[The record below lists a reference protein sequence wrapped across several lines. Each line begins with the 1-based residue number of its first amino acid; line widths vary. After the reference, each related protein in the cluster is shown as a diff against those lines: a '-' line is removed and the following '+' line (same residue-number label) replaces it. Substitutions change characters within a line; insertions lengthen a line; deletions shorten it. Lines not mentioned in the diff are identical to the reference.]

1 MVRKEKYENIGELP
15 LPANRSSRSRVLTLA
30 LLVIGLFFCVFGPF
44 TTTVKAALREVV
56 LKTTEP
62 WKGEFDGMIER
73 RVIRALVA
81 HSKTFYFVDR
91 GQQRGITYEGL
102 TAFEKFVNNKLGKK
116 TLKVNVIIIP
126 VRRDQLIPALVEGR
140 GDLAAANLT
149 ITPERLRS
157 VDFSDP
163 FLTDVKELV
172 VTGPAGSALGN
183 LDDLADKEIHVRAS
197 SSYYESLQRLNESFR
212 KAGKAP
218 IKLTLA
224 DENLEDED
232 LLEMVNAGLI
242 PMVVVDSHKAQFWA
256 QIFDDIKVHPNI
268 AVNTGGQIAWTF
280 RKNSPKLKAVVNEFV
295 KGHKKGTLLGNIVF
309 NRYLRE
315 TKWVKNSL
323 SNEEIRL
330 FRETVGF
337 FKRYADRYG
346 FDWLMVAAQAYQ
358 ESGIDQSKRSP
369 MGAIGVMQVLSSTA
383 ADPNVSIPNIEELE
397 NNIHAGVKYMRF
409 IMDRYFKD
417 AEMDDLNR
425 NLFAFASY
433 NAGPARI
440 SGLRRQAVRDG
451 LDPNVWFHNVEV
463 VAAKEI
469 GRETVQYVSN
479 IYKYYVAYRLIV
491 DRLQTKK
498 AVKESKPA
506 P

>member
-1 MVRKEKYENIGELP
+1 MVRNERDVNIGELSFP
-15 LPANRSSRSRVLTLA
+15 VERNTCGRALTLA
-30 LLVIGLFFCVFGPF
+30 LVVMGLNLCVFGPF
-44 TTTVKAALREVV
+44 PTKSKAALPEVA
-56 LKTTEP
+56 LKAAEQ
-62 WKGEFDGMIER
+62 WRGDFGGMVER
-73 RVIRALVA
+73 RIIRALVA

-91 GQQRGITYEGL
+91 GEQRGITYEGL
-102 TAFEKFVNNKLGKK
+102 TAFEKFVNTKLGKK

-126 VRRDQLIPALVEGR
+126 VRRDQLIPTLVEGR

-163 FLTDVKELV
+163 FLTEVKELV
-172 VTGPAGSALGN
+172 VAGPTAPALGN
-183 LDDLADKEIHVRAS
+183 LDELAGKEIHVRAS
-197 SSYYESLQRLNESFR
+197 SSYYESLRRLNESFK

-256 QIFDDIKVHPNI
+256 QIFDDLKVHPTI
-268 AVNTGGQIAWTF
+268 AVNTGGQIAWAF
-280 RKNSPKLKAVVNEFV
+280 RKNSPQLKGVVNEFV
-295 KGHKKGTLLGNIVF
+295 NDHKKGTMLGNIVF

-323 SNEEIRL
+323 SDEEIRR
-330 FRETVGF
+330 FRETIEF

-369 MGAIGVMQVLSSTA
+369 KGAIGVMQVLPSTA
-383 ADPNVSIPNIEELE
+383 ADPNVNIPKIEELE

-409 IMDRYFKD
+409 IMDRYFKG

-440 SGLRRQAVRDG
+440 SGLRRQAEREG
-451 LDPNVWFHNVEV
+451 LDSNVWFHNVEV

-491 DRLQTKK
+491 DRLQAKR
-498 AVKESKPA
+498 AVKGSKPA

>member
-1 MVRKEKYENIGELP
+1 M
-15 LPANRSSRSRVLTLA
+15 
-30 LLVIGLFFCVFGPF
+30 
-44 TTTVKAALREVV
+44 
-56 LKTTEP
+56 
-62 WKGEFDGMIER
+62 
-73 RVIRALVA
+73 
-81 HSKTFYFVDR
+81 
-91 GQQRGITYEGL
+91 
-102 TAFEKFVNNKLGKK
+102 
-116 TLKVNVIIIP
+116 
-126 VRRDQLIPALVEGR
+126 
-140 GDLAAANLT
+140 
-149 ITPERLRS
+149 
-157 VDFSDP
+157 
-163 FLTDVKELV
+163 
-172 VTGPAGSALGN
+172 
-183 LDDLADKEIHVRAS
+183 
-197 SSYYESLQRLNESFR
+197 
-212 KAGKAP
+212 
-218 IKLTLA
+218 
-224 DENLEDED
+224 
-232 LLEMVNAGLI
+232 
-242 PMVVVDSHKAQFWA
+242 
-256 QIFDDIKVHPNI
+256 
-268 AVNTGGQIAWTF
+268 
-280 RKNSPKLKAVVNEFV
+280 
-295 KGHKKGTLLGNIVF
+295 F

-323 SNEEIRL
+323 SDEEIRL

-369 MGAIGVMQVLSSTA
+369 MGAIGVMQVLPSTA

-417 AEMDDLNR
+417 AEIDDLNR

-440 SGLRRQAVRDG
+440 SRLRRQAVRNG
-451 LDPNVWFHNVEV
+451 LDPNIWFHNVEV

-469 GRETVQYVSN
+469 GRETVQYISN

>member
-1 MVRKEKYENIGELP
+1 MVRKERDENIGELP

-30 LLVIGLFFCVFGPF
+30 LVVIGLYFCVFGPF
-44 TTTVKAALREVV
+44 TTTIKAALREVV

-62 WKGEFDGMIER
+62 WKGEFEGMIER

-172 VTGPAGSALGN
+172 VTGPAAPALGN
-183 LDDLADKEIHVRAS
+183 LDDLANKEIHVRAS
-197 SSYYESLQRLNESFR
+197 SSYYESLQQLNESFR

-323 SNEEIRL
+323 SDEEIRL

-369 MGAIGVMQVLSSTA
+369 MGAIGVMQVLPSTA

-417 AEMDDLNR
+417 AEIDDLNR

-440 SGLRRQAVRDG
+440 SRLRRQAVRNG
-451 LDPNVWFHNVEV
+451 LDPNIWFHNVEV

-469 GRETVQYVSN
+469 GRETVQYISN

>member
-1 MVRKEKYENIGELP
+1 VVRNERDENIGELP
-15 LPANRSSRSRVLTLA
+15 FPAKRSSRSRMLTLA
-30 LLVIGLFFCVFGPF
+30 LVVMGLYFCVFGPF
-44 TTTVKAALREVV
+44 PTKSKAALREVV
-56 LKTTEP
+56 LKAAEP
-62 WKGEFDGMIER
+62 WRGDFGGMVER

-102 TAFEKFVNNKLGKK
+102 TAFEKFVNTKLGKK

-163 FLTDVKELV
+163 FLTEVKELV
-172 VTGPAGSALGN
+172 VAGPTAPALGN
-183 LDDLADKEIHVRAS
+183 LDDLAGKEIHVRAS
-197 SSYYESLQRLNESFR
+197 SSYHESLQRLNESFK

-242 PMVVVDSHKAQFWA
+242 PMIVVDSHKAQFWA
-256 QIFDDIKVHPNI
+256 QIFDDLKVHPTI
-268 AVNTGGQIAWTF
+268 AVNTGGQIAWAF
-280 RKNSPKLKAVVNEFV
+280 RKKSPQLKAVVNEFV
-295 KGHKKGTLLGNIVF
+295 RGHKKGTMLGNIVF

-323 SNEEIRL
+323 SDEETRQ
-330 FRETVGF
+330 FRETVEF

-369 MGAIGVMQVLSSTA
+369 MGAIGVMQVLPSTA
-383 ADPNVSIPNIEELE
+383 ADPNVNIPKIEELE

-409 IMDRYFKD
+409 IMDRYFKG

-440 SGLRRQAVRDG
+440 SGLRRQAAREG

-491 DRLQTKK
+491 DRLQAKK
-498 AVKESKPA
+498 AVKGSRPA

>member
-1 MVRKEKYENIGELP
+1 MVRKERDENIGELP
-15 LPANRSSRSRVLTLA
+15 FPAKGGSRSRVLTFA
-30 LLVIGLFFCVFGPF
+30 FLVMGLYFCSFGPF
-44 TTTVKAALREVV
+44 TTTSKAALREGG

-62 WKGEFDGMIER
+62 WKGDFDRIIER
-73 RVIRALVA
+73 RMIRALVA

-102 TAFEKFVNNKLGKK
+102 MAFEKFVNNKLAKK

-172 VTGPAGSALGN
+172 VTGQAAPTLGN
-183 LDDLADKEIHVRAS
+183 LDDLAGKEIHVRAS
-197 SSYYESLQRLNESFR
+197 SSYYGSLQRLNESFK
-212 KAGKAP
+212 KAGKAS
-218 IKLTLA
+218 IKLTPA

-268 AVNTGGQIAWTF
+268 VVNTGGQIAWTF

-295 KGHKKGTLLGNIVF
+295 TGHKKGTLLGNIVF

-323 SNEEIRL
+323 SDEEIRL
-330 FRETVGF
+330 FRETIEF
-337 FKRYADRYG
+337 FKKYAGQFG

-369 MGAIGVMQVLSSTA
+369 MGAIGVMQVLPSTA
-383 ADPNVSIPNIEELE
+383 ADPNVSIPKIEELE

-440 SGLRRQAVRDG
+440 SGLRKQAVRDG

-491 DRLQTKK
+491 DRLQAKR

-506 P
+506 E

>member
-1 MVRKEKYENIGELP
+1 VVRNERDINIRELP
-15 LPANRSSRSRVLTLA
+15 FLVKRSSRSRVLTLA
-30 LLVIGLFFCVFGPF
+30 LVVMGLNLCVFGPF
-44 TTTVKAALREVV
+44 PTKSKAALREVTV
-56 LKTTEP
+56 KAAEQ
-62 WKGEFDGMIER
+62 WRGDFGGMVER
-73 RVIRALVA
+73 RIIRALVA

-102 TAFEKFVNNKLGKK
+102 TAFEKFVNTKLGKK

-126 VRRDQLIPALVEGR
+126 VRRDQLLPALVEGR

-163 FLTDVKELV
+163 FLTEVKELV
-172 VTGPAGSALGN
+172 VAGPTAPALEN
-183 LDDLADKEIHVRAS
+183 LDDLAGKEIQVRAS
-197 SSYYESLQRLNESFR
+197 SSYYESLRRLNESLK

-218 IKLTLA
+218 IKLRLA

-242 PMVVVDSHKAQFWA
+242 PMVVVDSHKAQFWT
-256 QIFDDIKVHPNI
+256 QIFDDLKVHPNI
-268 AVNTGGQIAWTF
+268 AVNTGGQIGWAF
-280 RKNSPKLKAVVNEFV
+280 RKNSPQLKAVVNEFV
-295 KGHKKGTLLGNIVF
+295 RGHKKGTMLGNIVF

-323 SNEEIRL
+323 SDEEIRR
-330 FRETVGF
+330 FRETIEF

-346 FDWLMVAAQAYQ
+346 FDWLMVGAQAYQ

-369 MGAIGVMQVLSSTA
+369 MGAIGVMQVLPSTA
-383 ADPNVSIPNIEELE
+383 ADPNVNIPKIEELE

-440 SGLRRQAVRDG
+440 SGLMSQAAREG
-451 LDPNVWFHNVEV
+451 LNPNVWFHNVEV

-479 IYKYYVAYRLIV
+479 IFKYYVAYRLIV
-491 DRLQTKK
+491 DRLKAK
-498 AVKESKPA
+498 EAVKGSKPA

>member
-1 MVRKEKYENIGELP
+1 MVRNERDGNIGALP
-15 LPANRSSRSRVLTLA
+15 LA
-30 LLVIGLFFCVFGPF
+30 LVVMGLYLCVFGPF
-44 TTTVKAALREVV
+44 PTESKAALPEIS
-56 LKTTEP
+56 LKAAEQ
-62 WKGEFDGMIER
+62 WRGDFGGMVER
-73 RVIRALVA
+73 RIIRALVA

-102 TAFEKFVNNKLGKK
+102 TAFEKFVNTKLGKK

-157 VDFSDP
+157 VEFSDF
-163 FLTDVKELV
+163 FLTEVKELV
-172 VTGPAGSALGN
+172 VAGPTASALGN
-183 LDDLADKEIHVRAS
+183 LDDLAGKEIHVRAS
-197 SSYYESLQRLNESFR
+197 SSYYESLRRLNESF
-212 KAGKAP
+212 KKVGKAP
-218 IKLTLA
+218 IKLRLA

-256 QIFDDIKVHPNI
+256 QIFDDLKVHPNI
-268 AVNTGGQIAWTF
+268 AVNTGGQIAWAF
-280 RKNSPKLKAVVNEFV
+280 RKNSPQLKAVVNEFV
-295 KGHKKGTLLGNIVF
+295 RGHKKGTLLGNIVF

-323 SNEEIRL
+323 SDEEIRR
-330 FRETVGF
+330 FRETIEF

-346 FDWLMVAAQAYQ
+346 FDWLMVGAQAYQ

-369 MGAIGVMQVLSSTA
+369 MGAIGVMQVLPSTA
-383 ADPNVSIPNIEELE
+383 ADPNVNIPKIEELE

-409 IMDRYFKD
+409 IMDRYFKG
-417 AEMDDLNR
+417 AEMDDLNK

-440 SGLRRQAVRDG
+440 SGLRRQAAREG

-491 DRLQTKK
+491 DRLQAKK
-498 AVKESKPA
+498 AVKGAKPA

>member
-1 MVRKEKYENIGELP
+1 MVRNERDVNIGELSFP
-15 LPANRSSRSRVLTLA
+15 VERSTCGRALTLA
-30 LLVIGLFFCVFGPF
+30 LVVMGLNLCVFGPF
-44 TTTVKAALREVV
+44 PTKSKAALPEVA
-56 LKTTEP
+56 LKAAEQ
-62 WKGEFDGMIER
+62 WRGDFGGMVER
-73 RVIRALVA
+73 RIIRALVA

-91 GQQRGITYEGL
+91 GEQRGITYEGL
-102 TAFEKFVNNKLGKK
+102 TAFEKFVNTKLGKK

-163 FLTDVKELV
+163 FLTEVKELV
-172 VTGPAGSALGN
+172 VSGPTAPALGN
-183 LDDLADKEIHVRAS
+183 LDDLAGKEIHVRAS
-197 SSYYESLQRLNESFR
+197 SSYHESLRRLNESFK

-218 IKLTLA
+218 IKLRLA

-256 QIFDDIKVHPNI
+256 QIFDDLKIHPNI
-268 AVNTGGQIAWTF
+268 AVNTGGQIAWAF
-280 RKNSPKLKAVVNEFV
+280 RKNSPQLKAVVNEFV
-295 KGHKKGTLLGNIVF
+295 RGHKKGTMLGNIVF

-323 SNEEIRL
+323 SDEEIRR
-330 FRETVGF
+330 FRETIEF

-346 FDWLMVAAQAYQ
+346 FDWLMVGAQAYQ

-369 MGAIGVMQVLSSTA
+369 KGAIGVMQVLPSTA
-383 ADPNVSIPNIEELE
+383 ADPNVNIPKIEELE

-409 IMDRYFKD
+409 IMDRYFKG
-417 AEMDDLNR
+417 AEMNDLNR

-440 SGLRRQAVRDG
+440 SGLRRQAAREG

-491 DRLQTKK
+491 DRLQAKK
-498 AVKESKPA
+498 AVKGSKPA